1 MNDTLD
7 QSGDSNAQS
16 NAYEFSVSELALSL
30 KRTVEETFG
39 HVRVRG
45 ELGRVTIAKSGHCYL
60 DIKDDKAVI
69 NSIIWKGVM
78 NKLSMRPEEGMEVI
92 VEGRL
97 STYPGRS
104 NYQLI
109 IEKMELAGA
118 GALMALFEKRKKMF
132 AAEGLFEQGR
142 KRDLPFM
149 PKTIGVVTSP
159 TGAVIRDILHRIE
172 DRFPAHVI
180 LWPVLVQGDK
190 AAEQIA
196 SAITGFNHV
205 SKDSGGFPRPDVLI
219 VGRGGGSL
227 EDLWCFNE
235 EIVVRAAANSDIP
248 IISAVGHE
256 TDWTIMDYVVDY
268 RAPTPTG
275 AAEVAVP
282 VRSEWLTTIEDY
294 GVRLTRGLTRSVNER
309 KSKLSASRFPRLE
322 NLLAAPQQRLDLASA
337 KLPSPIRMLDPLRQ
351 KLSLLSAKIPAASR
365 ILDQLTQKLDLI
377 AARMPVA
384 QRMFDP
390 VQRRLDLAIT
400 RLRPADFKRQLDIG
414 DRRLADLSRRADQIS
429 TRKLAQL
436 SDRLN
441 RATGLLEAYSYQGVL
456 QRGYAL
462 VTDDKGK
469 VVRSKDS
476 PSSGD
481 RVTLTFADGDRGAV
495 IDGEGGGSKP
505 MSKPKKKS
513 KTAKPTIGQGDL
525 F

>member
-1 MNDTLD
+1 MIRAVNESD
-7 QSGDSNAQS
+7 AS
-16 NAYEFSVSELALSL
+16 NAYEFSVSELAQSL
-30 KRTVEETFG
+30 KRTIEETFG

-69 NSIIWKGVM
+69 NSIIWKGTM
-78 NKLSMRPEEGMEVI
+78 NRLAMRPEEGMEVI

-109 IEKMELAGA
+109 IEKLELAGE

-132 AAEGLFEQGR
+132 AAEGLFAAER

-149 PKTIGVVTSP
+149 PKVIGVVTSP

-196 SAITGFNHV
+196 SAITGFNHA
-205 SKDSGGFPRPDVLI
+205 DGFPRPDVLI

-235 EIVVRAAANSDIP
+235 EVVVRAAAGSDIP

-256 TDWTIMDYVVDY
+256 TDWTLVDYVVDY

-282 VRSEWLTTIEDY
+282 VRQEWLTTIEDY
-294 GVRLTRGLTRSVNER
+294 GVRLTRGLTRSVNE
-309 KSKLSASRFPRLE
+309 KTTKLSASRLPRLE
-322 NLLAAPQQRLDLASA
+322 NVLAVPRQRLDVAGAKLGTPQRLLENTRQRLVSLKLPNPGRIFDPAKRRLELAS
-337 KLPSPIRMLDPLRQ
+337 
-351 KLSLLSAKIPAASR
+351 
-365 ILDQLTQKLDLI
+365 
-377 AARMPVA
+377 
-384 QRMFDP
+384 
-390 VQRRLDLAIT
+390 T
-400 RLRPADFKRQLDIG
+400 RLRPAEIQK
-414 DRRLADLSRRADQIS
+414 QIS
-429 TRKLAQL
+429 VTQDRLKMFGGRSDRVVANRLEKL
-436 SDRLN
+436 SDRLG
-441 RATGLLEAYSYQGVL
+441 RASGLLEAYSYQGVL
-456 QRGYAL
+456 KRGYAL
-462 VTDDKGK
+462 VTDEKGK
-469 VVRSKDS
+469 VIRSKNT

-481 RVTLTFADGDRGAV
+481 AVTLTFADGDRAAV
-495 IDGEGGGSKP
+495 ISGGSA
-505 MSKPKKKS
+505 KPKKAANPKPGKS
-513 KTAKPTIGQGDL
+513 AVDQGDL

>member
-1 MNDTLD
+1 MND
-7 QSGDSNAQS
+7 SVHRADSS
-16 NAYEFSVSELALSL
+16 NAYEFSVSELAQSL
-30 KRTVEETFG
+30 KRTIEDRFG

-69 NSIIWKGVM
+69 NSIIWKGTM
-78 NKLSMRPEEGMEVI
+78 NRLSMRPEEGMEVI

-132 AAEGLFEQGR
+132 AAEGLFASER
-142 KRDLPFM
+142 KRELPFM
-149 PKTIGVVTSP
+149 PKVIGVVTSP

-172 DRFPAHVI
+172 DRFPVHVI

-196 SAITGFNHV
+196 GAITGFNH
-205 SKDSGGFPRPDVLI
+205 SDGFPRPDVLI

-235 EIVVRAAANSDIP
+235 EVVVRAAAGSAIP

-256 TDWTIMDYVVDY
+256 TDWTLMDYVVDY

-282 VRSEWLTTIEDY
+282 VLSEWMTTIEDY
-294 GVRLTRGLTRSVNER
+294 GVRLTRGLTRSVKER
-309 KSKLSASRFPRLE
+309 RTKLMGARLPRLE
-322 NLLAAPQQRLDLASA
+322 NVLALPRQRLDVAGA
-337 KLPSPIRMLDPLRQ
+337 KLGTPQRLLETSAQ
-351 KLSLLSAKIPAASR
+351 KLSSFRLPKADR
-365 ILDQLTQKLDLI
+365 I
-377 AARMPVA
+377 
-384 QRMFDP
+384 FDP
-390 VQRRLDLAIT
+390 ARRRLELAST
-400 RLRPADFKRQLDIG
+400 RLRPADIRKQISVTKDRIG
-414 DRRLADLSRRADQIS
+414 LYSGRADRS
-429 TRKLAQL
+429 MSARLEQL
-436 SDRLN
+436 SGRLVN
-441 RATGLLEAYSYQGVL
+441 VAGLLEAYSYQGVL

-462 VTDDKGK
+462 VTDINGK
-469 VVRSKDS
+469 VIRSKDT
-476 PSSGD
+476 PDIGD
-481 RVTLTFADGDRGAV
+481 HVTLTFGDGDRGAV
-495 IDGEGGGSKP
+495 IDGSPNSILKSQP
-505 MSKPKKKS
+505 SPKPKAKKL
-513 KTAKPTIGQGDL
+513 KPVKSEQGDL

>member
-1 MNDTLD
+1 VSETE
-7 QSGDSNAQS
+7 AS
-16 NAYEFSVSELALSL
+16 NAYEFSVSELAQTL
-30 KRTVEETFG
+30 KRTIEETFG

-69 NSIIWKGVM
+69 NSIIWKGTM
-78 NKLSMRPEEGMEVI
+78 NRLSMRPEEGMEVI

-109 IEKMELAGA
+109 VEKMELAGA

-132 AAEGLFEQGR
+132 AAEGLFAAER
-142 KRDLPFM
+142 KRELPFM
-149 PKTIGVVTSP
+149 PQVIGVVTSP

-196 SAITGFNHV
+196 GAITGFNHAE
-205 SKDSGGFPRPDVLI
+205 GFPRPDVLI

-235 EIVVRAAANSDIP
+235 EVVVRAAAGSDIP

-256 TDWTIMDYVVDY
+256 TDWTLVDYVVDY

-282 VRSEWLTTIEDY
+282 VLHEWMTTIEDY
-294 GVRLTRGLTRSVNER
+294 GVRLTRGLNRSVNE
-309 KSKLSASRFPRLE
+309 KKTKLSASKLPRLE
-322 NLLAAPQQRLDLASA
+322 NVLAVPRQRLDVAGA
-337 KLPSPIRMLDPLRQ
+337 KLGTPARLLETAKQKVSAIRLPRPGQ
-351 KLSLLSAKIPAASR
+351 I
-365 ILDQLTQKLDLI
+365 
-377 AARMPVA
+377 
-384 QRMFDP
+384 FDP
-390 VQRRLDLAIT
+390 AKRRLELAKA
-400 RLRPADFKRQLDIG
+400 RLRPADIQKQIAVTQ
-414 DRRLADLSRRADQIS
+414 DRI
-429 TRKLAQL
+429 KLFSGR
-436 SDRLN
+436 SDRVITN
-441 RATGLLEAYSYQGVL
+441 RLDRLEDRLKRASGLLEAFSYQGVL

-462 VTDDKGK
+462 VRDANGK
-469 VVRSKDS
+469 VIRSKDT
-476 PSSGD
+476 PGSGD
-481 RVTLTFADGDRGAV
+481 AVSLTFADGERGAV
-495 IDGEGGGSKP
+495 IDGEVFTQKP
-505 MSKPKKKS
+505 RPQKKKPKPS
-513 KTAKPTIGQGDL
+513 KPTIGQGDL

>member
-1 MNDTLD
+1 MSDTE
-7 QSGDSNAQS
+7 AS
-16 NAYEFSVSELALSL
+16 NAYEFSVSELAQSL
-30 KRTVEETFG
+30 KRTIEETFG

-69 NSIIWKGVM
+69 NSIIWKGTM
-78 NKLSMRPEEGMEVI
+78 NRLAIRPEEGMEVI

-109 IEKMELAGA
+109 IEKMELAGE

-132 AAEGLFEQGR
+132 AAEGLFAQER

-149 PKTIGVVTSP
+149 PQVIGVVTSP

-190 AAEQIA
+190 AAGQIA
-196 SAITGFNHV
+196 GAITGFNHAE
-205 SKDSGGFPRPDVLI
+205 GFPRPDVLI

-235 EIVVRAAANSDIP
+235 EVVVRAAAGSAIP

-256 TDWTIMDYVVDY
+256 TDWTLVDYVVDY

-282 VRSEWLTTIEDY
+282 VLSEWMTTLEDY
-294 GVRLTRGLTRSVNER
+294 GVRLTRGLTRSVNE
-309 KSKLSASRFPRLE
+309 KKTKLAASRLPKLE
-322 NLLAAPQQRLDLASA
+322 NVLALPRQRLDVAGA
-337 KLPSPIRMLDPLRQ
+337 KLGTPQRLLETSRQ
-351 KLSLLSAKIPAASR
+351 KLAALRLPKPDR
-365 ILDQLTQKLDLI
+365 I
-377 AARMPVA
+377 
-384 QRMFDP
+384 FDP
-390 VQRRLDLAIT
+390 AKRRLELAST
-400 RLRPADFKRQLDIG
+400 RLRPADIRKQISITQDRLKLFGGRADRVVANRLARVG
-414 DRRLADLSRRADQIS
+414 DRLKRAS
-429 TRKLAQL
+429 
-436 SDRLN
+436 
-441 RATGLLEAYSYQGVL
+441 GLLEAYSYQGVL

-462 VTDDKGK
+462 VTDKDGK
-469 VVRSKDS
+469 VIKSKDT
-476 PSSGD
+476 PSAGD
-481 RVTLTFADGDRGAV
+481 EVKLTFADGNRGAV
-495 IDGEGGGSKP
+495 IDGKAKAASP
-505 MSKPKKKS
+505 SKPKQS
-513 KTAKPTIGQGDL
+513 KLKPANRPPGQRDL

>member
-1 MNDTLD
+1 MNETADTEN
-7 QSGDSNAQS
+7 SASNAH
-16 NAYEFSVSELALSL
+16 EFSVSELAQSL
-30 KRTVEETFG
+30 KRTIEETFG

-69 NSIIWKGVM
+69 NSIIWKGTM
-78 NKLSMRPEEGMEVI
+78 NKLSMQPEEGMEVI

-109 IEKMELAGA
+109 VEKMELAGA

-132 AAEGLFEQGR
+132 AAEGLFEAER
-142 KRDLPFM
+142 KRELPFM
-149 PKTIGVVTSP
+149 PKVIGVVTSP

-196 SAITGFNHV
+196 SAITGFNHT
-205 SKDSGGFPRPDVLI
+205 DGFTKPDVLI

-235 EIVVRAAANSDIP
+235 EIVVRAAASSDIP

-256 TDWTIMDYVVDY
+256 TDWTLMDYVVDY

-275 AAEVAVP
+275 AAEIAVP

-294 GVRLTRGLTRSVNER
+294 GVRLTRGLTRSVSEKTTKL
-309 KSKLSASRFPRLE
+309 KSSRLPRLE
-322 NLLAAPQQRLDLASA
+322 NLLAAPQQRLDLAGA
-337 KLPSPIRMLDPLRQ
+337 KLPSP
-351 KLSLLSAKIPAASR
+351 SR
-365 ILDQLTQKLDLI
+365 IFEP
-377 AARMPVA
+377 A
-384 QRMFDP
+384 
-390 VQRRLDLAIT
+390 QRRLELAGT
-400 RLRPADFKRQLDIG
+400 RLRPGDIQRQITQTSE
-414 DRRLADLSRRADQIS
+414 RVARLSQRSDQSMKSR
-429 TRKLAQL
+429 L
-436 SDRLN
+436 DRLTDKLG
-441 RATGLLEAYSYQGVL
+441 RSGGLLEAYSYQGVL

-462 VTDDKGK
+462 VTDEAGK
-469 VVRSKDS
+469 VVRSKYS
-476 PSSGD
+476 ASAGD
-481 RVTLTFADGDRGAV
+481 LVTLTFADGDRGAV
-495 IDGEGGGSKP
+495 IDGEKSPGPKP
-505 MSKPKKKS
+505 TSKS
-513 KTAKPTIGQGDL
+513 KRMQKTNQQGDL